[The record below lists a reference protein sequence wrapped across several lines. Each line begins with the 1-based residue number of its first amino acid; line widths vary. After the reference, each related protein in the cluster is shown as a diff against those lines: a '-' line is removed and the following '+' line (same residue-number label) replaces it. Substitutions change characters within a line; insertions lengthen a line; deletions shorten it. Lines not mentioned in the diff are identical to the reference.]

1 MMKRILIMLLCAVSM
16 SACLGTHYF
25 EPEVVETS
33 DQEER
38 ISYLGDTC
46 WFEVEYQ
53 QVMTKFQPG
62 MAFKPFKYVVEI
74 EGIESE
80 EPTVVTNDSE
90 LAALTGELKEKFPEF
105 YKEWYK
111 ENDDYPKY
119 SRAIIAFA
127 IPANQTQAER
137 KVEVKVSIADDYRS
151 DTENW
156 GEWETVFSAVQ
167 EGFDIETSKGGR
179 ILIDYECLVGG
190 KYGESVA
197 MFIGEDP
204 IFMDNG
210 ICKFVEYDI
219 ASPTGRIGMEVYD
232 AKGDLRDTGSIM
244 NFSNPCREFPSVFSN
259 VLPDSQIVAQ
269 LLWEVNFEKNGRR
282 TFYVLIVKGE
292 GPHGIFGPTQ
302 EVYLF
307 EDITAEYKPEY
318 DIDYAVKR
326 HRLAYVTEGDIL
338 VDHLLLDGYKVMFG
352 EYEVSSVISFEEWM
366 PEHLIEPATVKLQAG
381 RKLQDGAKVFLNH
394 DMTYSIVESGNTISS
409 GTYEMGIYEVAPAEW
424 SCYYYP
430 GPCSFMGYLTLTDS
444 NGARNG
450 FGMQVATH
458 QDSSKDYGTPQV
470 YQGFEINE
478 DDMSYLYGI
487 RYGLTYCK

>member
-1 MMKRILIMLLCAVSM
+1 MLLCAVSM

-53 QVMTKFQPG
+53 RVMTKFQPG

-74 EGIESE
+74 EGIESDDSAI
-80 EPTVVTNDSE
+80 VTNDSE
-90 LAALTGELKEKFPEF
+90 LAALTEELKREFPEF
-105 YKEWYK
+105 YEKWYE
-111 ENDDYPKY
+111 ENGGYPNY
-119 SRAIIAFA
+119 SKAIVAFA
-127 IPANQTQAER
+127 VPANMSESDR
-137 KVEVKVSIADDYRS
+137 KVEVKVCIANDYRR

-244 NFSNPCREFPSVFSN
+244 NFSNSCREFPSVFSN

-307 EDITAEYKPEY
+307 EDITAEYKSEY

-338 VDHLLLDGYKVMFG
+338 FADY
-352 EYEVSSVISFEEWM
+352 VSIDRM
-366 PEHLIEPATVKLQAG
+366 K
-381 RKLQDGAKVFLNH
+381 D
-394 DMTYSIVESGNTISS
+394 SG
-409 GTYEMGIYEVAPAEW
+409 
-424 SCYYYP
+424 
-430 GPCSFMGYLTLTDS
+430 
-444 NGARNG
+444 
-450 FGMQVATH
+450 
-458 QDSSKDYGTPQV
+458 
-470 YQGFEINE
+470 
-478 DDMSYLYGI
+478 
-487 RYGLTYCK
+487 

>member
-1 MMKRILIMLLCAVSM
+1 MKRILIMLLCAVSM

-74 EGIESE
+74 EGIESDDSAI
-80 EPTVVTNDSE
+80 VTNDSE
-90 LAALTGELKEKFPEF
+90 LAALTEELKREFPEF
-105 YKEWYK
+105 YEKWYE
-111 ENDDYPKY
+111 ENGGYPNY
-119 SRAIIAFA
+119 SKAIVAFA
-127 IPANQTQAER
+127 VPANMSESER
-137 KVEVKVSIADDYRS
+137 KVEVKVCIANDYRR

-197 MFIGEDP
+197 NFIGKDP

-219 ASPTGRIGMEVYD
+219 ASPAGRIGMEVYD

-244 NFSNPCREFPSVFSN
+244 NFSNSCREFPSVFSN

-307 EDITAEYKPEY
+307 EDITAEYKSEY

-326 HRLAYVTEGDIL
+326 HHLVYVLADNNL
-338 VDHLLLDGYKVMFG
+338 VD
-352 EYEVSSVISFEEWM
+352 
-366 PEHLIEPATVKLQAG
+366 
-381 RKLQDGAKVFLNH
+381 
-394 DMTYSIVESGNTISS
+394 
-409 GTYEMGIYEVAPAEW
+409 
-424 SCYYYP
+424 
-430 GPCSFMGYLTLTDS
+430 DS
-444 NGARNG
+444 
-450 FGMQVATH
+450 
-458 QDSSKDYGTPQV
+458 K
-470 YQGFEINE
+470 
-478 DDMSYLYGI
+478 
-487 RYGLTYCK
+487 